1 MCGIAGEG
9 SDVRAVSLVSPSV
22 AALSQGSL
30 GNLMFREKGL
40 MEGDALKKTSAF
52 QEIGA
57 TLGRSYNNYLLCGSY
72 SACLSMMFLL
82 KTT

>member
-40 MEGDALKKTSAF
+40 MEGDALKK
-52 QEIGA
+52 
-57 TLGRSYNNYLLCGSY
+57 N
-72 SACLSMMFLL
+72 LSLSGNRGYAGQKL
-82 KTT
+82 Q